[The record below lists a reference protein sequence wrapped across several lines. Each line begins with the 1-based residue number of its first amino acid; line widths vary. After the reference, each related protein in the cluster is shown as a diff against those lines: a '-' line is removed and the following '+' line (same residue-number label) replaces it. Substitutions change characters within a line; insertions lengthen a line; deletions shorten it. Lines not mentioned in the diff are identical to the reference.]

1 MILNSNKKQKPIIV
15 AQSHENTTQKSN
27 KKLDLLKI
35 EKTPPASQKKPSKL
49 RRSLIPEFDEIEVE
63 PKDSAQ
69 PAENC
74 NKALEDLISS
84 ISSSNPLQQLK
95 KPTPPAMKL
104 HPVTSTAQNQGQPP
118 SMLAN
123 QIKQILYSK
132 PMVTYADADS
142 DEDEDEKEEVS
153 NKKSTTYY
161 SFEHPSYHSD
171 GDEDKENI
179 NINLP
184 EFEQYDLTD
193 YSDNSS
199 SNDNSY
205 VYHEEEES
213 IDAGPNKNPP
223 LFNFFDTVN
232 FTFKDNFSQQQ
243 PNIDLN
249 QGRIEG
255 FCSQITSGSN
265 NLFTSTNGV
274 YGSQETNPEFMFD
287 GEERGPQNT
296 MQADYF
302 DFLKQ
307 KNNKNWFELPKN
319 TDDEDDMRERRLSKL
334 VESPIKSKAKRL
346 YCNDKRIPMWCTNL
360 KEVEK
365 TSRDQKKM
373 FNANHIFGFFN
384 VDNLDLVEVFQRRDP
399 RLLKARYCS
408 FYLLVY

>member
-1 MILNSNKKQKPIIV
+1 VI
-15 AQSHENTTQKSN
+15 AQSHENTNKKSN
-27 KKLDLLKI
+27 KKLDLLKV
-35 EKTPPASQKKPSKL
+35 KTPPASQKKPSKL

-69 PAENC
+69 PSENC

-84 ISSSNPLQQLK
+84 ISSSNPLQLK
-95 KPTPPAMKL
+95 KPTPPAVKL
-104 HPVTSTAQNQGQPP
+104 HPATTSQNQGQPP

-132 PMVTYADADS
+132 PMVDFADADS
-142 DEDEDEKEEVS
+142 EDEKEEVS

-171 GDEDKENI
+171 GEDKENI
-179 NINLP
+179 DINLP

-199 SNDNSY
+199 SNENSY

-213 IDAGPNKNPP
+213 IDGGPNQQPP

-232 FTFKDNFSQQQ
+232 FTFKDGFSQQQQ

-255 FCSQITSGSN
+255 FCSQITNSSN

-274 YGSQETNPEFMFD
+274 FGSQESNPEFMFD
-287 GEERGPQNT
+287 NEEGGPQNT

-302 DFLKQ
+302 YFLKQ
-307 KNNKNWFELPKN
+307 KNNKNWFDVPKN
-319 TDDEDDMRERRLSKL
+319 NDDDDGIREKRLSKL

-346 YCNDKRIPMWCTNL
+346 YCNDKRIPLWATNL

-384 VDNLDLVEVFQRRDP
+384 VDNLDLVDVFQRRDP
-399 RLLKARYCS
+399 RLLKPRYS
-408 FYLLVY
+408 IDLYSLTNKFL